1 MKRKEIPNMNQSVTV
16 RTFSKEGQTFLIE
29 LRNWIW
35 ASQFSSFTAHVC
47 YNIWH
52 FMSQITFFCFF
63 FLTFSPYLVC
73 SCHPWW
79 FMWTSLSCCISTR
92 SPCPKWRLSQKEENL
107 DKFEEYV
114 KELPWG
120 KPNLWKSFR
129 SINHPAPQWGNSSNF
144 FPTSSS
150 FMIGLL
156 PRLKNFLEEKS
167 SKKLP
172 SKICLTNVGN
182 LSHSNMLEESE
193 ILLSSLV
200 HGRWAGECPIRHN
213 PLPPTSSVHT
223 K

>member
-16 RTFSKEGQTFLIE
+16 RTFTKEGQTFLIE

-47 YNIWH
+47 YICD
-52 FMSQITFFCFF
+52 TLCFF
-63 FLTFSPYLVC
+63 YLFSLIFFARVIPDG
-73 SCHPWW
+73 SCEHL
-79 FMWTSLSCCISTR
+79 SLAAFPQDP
-92 SPCPKWRLSQKEENL
+92 PCPKWRLSQKEENL

-114 KELPWG
+114 KEIPWG

-200 HGRWAGECPIRHN
+200 HGRWAGECPI
-213 PLPPTSSVHT
+213 PAQSPPSY
-223 K
+223 